1 MHDANR
7 CVLVTGAAGFLGSH
21 LADALLDRGYDV
33 TGVDDFS
40 TSARDSRHHAALQ
53 RRVGYRF
60 VERDISEPA
69 ALHTLAQFSA
79 IFNMA
84 CPASPPAYQRMPMH
98 TLMTS
103 VMGAFNCT
111 ELLRQCDLLA
121 RGGNGRR
128 PILVHASTSEV
139 YGDPLVTPQSE
150 TYWGNVNPWGPR
162 SCYDEGKRAAEAVLW
177 TARSEGLDVRPVR
190 IFNTYGPRMLLGDGR
205 VITEFARAA
214 LLGDPLPVYGDGSQ
228 TRSLCYVDDLIAGI
242 LAVHDAERPQAL
254 PVNLGN
260 PREVSIIELARVFQ
274 EVTGRHVGTVT
285 MPRPADDPMIRRPD
299 ISLAVSTLGWEPRVS
314 LEDGLRRTY
323 AWFAG
328 A

>member
-1 MHDANR
+1 
-7 CVLVTGAAGFLGSH
+7 
-21 LADALLDRGYDV
+21 
-33 TGVDDFS
+33 
-40 TSARDSRHHAALQ
+40 
-53 RRVGYRF
+53 
-60 VERDISEPA
+60 
-69 ALHTLAQFSA
+69 
-79 IFNMA
+79 
-84 CPASPPAYQRMPMH
+84 
-98 TLMTS
+98 
-103 VMGAFNCT
+103 
-111 ELLRQCDLLA
+111 
-121 RGGNGRR
+121 
-128 PILVHASTSEV
+128 
-139 YGDPLVTPQSE
+139 
-150 TYWGNVNPWGPR
+150 
-162 SCYDEGKRAAEAVLW
+162 
-177 TARSEGLDVRPVR
+177 
-190 IFNTYGPRMLLGDGR
+190 MLLGDGR

-314 LEDGLRRTY
+314 LEDGIRRTY